1 MCHLQVPPKKQDEKK
16 PTVKDEPEE
25 GEEKPTPERRLADA
39 VRDAKIA
46 ALKVSLLRFGHHM
59 KIRNADHE
67 AHEQLMRKPGIQ
79 LDGRNPSPYRFARP
93 ALPKAVNAL
102 SGLEAAA

>member
-46 ALKVSLLRFGHHM
+46 ALKVRSCAVRLCEWPMHW
-59 KIRNADHE
+59 
-67 AHEQLMRKPGIQ
+67 
-79 LDGRNPSPYRFARP
+79 
-93 ALPKAVNAL
+93 PK
-102 SGLEAAA
+102 GP